1 MSSVKYQEIIDE
13 YKEELPDGLYKKLC
27 DLNMLENKKEEQNE
41 DFYKI
46 KYVIPDHYY
55 DDDGDNNIMIKFKT
69 KIIKLEKKIYDEVVK
84 KIDND
89 GWHPS
94 LGGGGGKDILKYKQ
108 VQVYNS
114 SVSHY
119 NRSNNF
125 FHYSVHPCIISIE
138 KL

>member
-94 LGGGGGKDILKYKQ
+94 LGGGGGKDILKYKHKFKYII
-108 VQVYNS
+108 VVFLIIIEATI
-114 SVSHY
+114 
-119 NRSNNF
+119 F
-125 FHYSVHPCIISIE
+125 FITQYIRV
-138 KL
+138 